1 MADSPKSIIVRP
13 RAASLIESLRAF
25 GYDLKTA
32 LADLIDNSIT
42 ARAKSIWIDFHWNG
56 PDSCISVTDDGR
68 GMSAPELLEAMRIG
82 SQSPLEER
90 ESEDLGR
97 FGLGMKTASFSQCRY
112 LTVRSKVTDNKT
124 IESLCWDLDY
134 VSECG
139 EWRVLKNISS
149 AATDHSKRLS
159 ELKSGTVILWE
170 SMDRIVGNED
180 VDDETAKDNFFARID
195 ELKEHLAMVFHRF
208 MSGTSPLVICINNR
222 VVEPWDPYLENEEAT
237 QRLPDERFKLRGQE
251 ILVIPY
257 ILPHHSKIDQET
269 HEKTAG
275 PQGWNAHQGFYIY
288 RNGRLLVPGDWL
300 GLGFQKEEHFK
311 LARIMLDIPNSMDDL
326 WAIDVRKAR
335 AHPPTEL
342 RKDLRRIA
350 RLTRQKASD
359 IYRHRGKVV
368 ARSTAAA
375 YVFAWEKK
383 VKHGKIFYRINRKH
397 PLVKESL
404 NCSPEEKD
412 RIRALLVLL
421 EETIPVPSIIIDN
434 AERPDSQPQPF
445 ERPPS
450 GELFAVLEELYKA
463 LINQELSHEEA
474 QKRLST
480 IDPFDRY
487 PEQVAAFLEKLNRE
501 LHKGDTDG

>member
-42 ARAKSIWIDFHWNG
+42 AGAKSIWIDFHWNG

-68 GMSAPELLEAMRIG
+68 GMSAPELLEAMRVG

-134 VSECG
+134 VCECG

-251 ILVIPY
+251 ILVTPY

-269 HEKTAG
+269 HEKAAG

-288 RNGRLLVPGDWL
+288 RNRRLLVPGDWL

-350 RLTRQKASD
+350 RLTRQKAVD
-359 IYRHRGKVV
+359 IYRQRGKVV
-368 ARSTAAA
+368 ARNSAAA
-375 YVFAWEKK
+375 YVYAWDKR

-397 PLVKESL
+397 PLVKEAL
-404 NCSPEEKD
+404 NCSQEEKD

-421 EETIPVPSIIIDN
+421 EETIPVPTIVIDN
-434 AERPDSQPQPF
+434 AEHPDSQPLPF
-445 ERPPS
+445 EEPPT
-450 GELFAVLEELYKA
+450 GELFKVLQELYKA
-463 LINQELSHEEA
+463 LIHQGLNHQEA
-474 QKRLST
+474 TQRLITS
-480 IDPFDRY
+480 
-487 PEQVAAFLEKLNRE
+487 VSCSAFS
-501 LHKGDTDG
+501 

>member
-1 MADSPKSIIVRP
+1 LANTRESVIIEP
-13 RAASLIESLRAF
+13 HAGSLIESLRAF

-32 LADLIDNSIT
+32 IADLIDNSIT
-42 ARAKSIWIDFHWNG
+42 AGAKNVWIEFLWNG
-56 PDSCISVTDDGR
+56 HDSCISVTDDGR
-68 GMSAPELLEAMRIG
+68 GMSASELLEAMRVG
-82 SQSPLEER
+82 SQSPIEDR
-90 ESEDLGR
+90 EPTDLGR
-97 FGLGMKTASFSQCRY
+97 FGLGMKTASFSQCRR
-112 LTVRSKVTDNKT
+112 LTVRSKTKDNQT
-124 IESLCWDLDY
+124 IESLCWNLDF

-139 EWRVLKNISS
+139 EWRALKNKSN
-149 AATDHSKRLS
+149 ANADRSKRLP

-170 SMDRIVGNED
+170 AMDRIVGNED
-180 VDDETAKDNFFARID
+180 VDNETAKDNFFARID
-195 ELKEHLAMVFHRF
+195 EVRGHLAMVFHRF
-208 MSGTSPLVICINNR
+208 MSGPHPLVIWINDR
-222 VVEPWDPYLENEEAT
+222 VIEPWDPYLENEEAT
-237 QRLPDERFKLRGQE
+237 QKLPVERFKLRGQE
-251 ILVIPY
+251 ICVSPY

-269 HEKTAG
+269 HEKAAG

-288 RNGRLLVPGDWL
+288 RNRRLLVPGDWL

-311 LARIMLDIPNSMDDL
+311 LARILLDIPNSVDDL

-342 RKDLRRIA
+342 HKDLRRIA

-383 VKHGKIFYRINRKH
+383 VKHGKIFYSINRKH

-404 NCSPEEKD
+404 TCSPEQKG

-450 GELFAVLEELYKA
+450 SQLFAVLGELYKA
-463 LINQELSHEEA
+463 LINQGVSHKEA

-487 PEQVAAFLEKLNRE
+487 PEQVAAFLEKLKQAPYE
-501 LHKGDTDG
+501 GEKDG